1 MIGRIRG
8 VLAEKQAPEIL
19 VDVNGVGYELL
30 VPMTTLY
37 QLPGIGAEVSLHT
50 HFAVSETA
58 QTLYGFYAAK
68 ERTLFRTLIKV
79 SGVGPKMALA
89 ILSGME
95 ADQLVQCVMQ
105 DNVSAL
111 VKVPGVGRKTA
122 ERLIVELRDKLSQ
135 WELTASPLAALEAA
149 SAPQSNKSSS
159 SDMVAE
165 AESALVALGYKPT
178 EASKL
183 VTGVLKDKTVER
195 SEDLIRLALR
205 SLAPA

>member
-58 QTLYGFYAAK
+58 QTLYGFYSSK

-149 SAPQSNKSSS
+149 SAPNANKGSS

-183 VTGVLKDKTVER
+183 VAGVLKDKTVQR